1 MGKIIKKK
9 VKIISLGQE
18 NIYKITDNEA
28 FIKTIKEVY
37 ISEIKPKSQKTW
49 KYSEDTEQNIYIFNS
64 KIELSITNDLKK
76 NKRIISLDKKLSYL
90 IKIPKKTFYTF
101 KNTGRKIGFI
111 LNMIDKKHKTK

>member
-1 MGKIIKKK
+1 MKINTQS
-9 VKIISLGQE
+9 VS
-18 NIYKITDNEA
+18 

-101 KNTGRKIGFI
+101 KNNGKKKGFI